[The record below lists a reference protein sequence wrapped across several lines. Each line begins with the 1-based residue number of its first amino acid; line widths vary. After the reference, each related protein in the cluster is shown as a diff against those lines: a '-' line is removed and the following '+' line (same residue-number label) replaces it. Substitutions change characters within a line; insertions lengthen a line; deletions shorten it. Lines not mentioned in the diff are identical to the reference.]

1 MSLHKTTI
9 NNFMHLLITQPLLF
23 SEKDKLELHQLID
36 IQSDDIKSLSNAISN
51 WCSNH
56 HQIDDILADLEEQH
70 PKSKAP
76 GLDKANS
83 NIPEYQTD
91 KRTLLNNIQQSS
103 PSPKNSEKK
112 TGNT

>member
-9 NNFMHLLITQPLLF
+9 NNFIYLLTTQPLLF
-23 SEKDKLELHQLID
+23 SEQDKLELHQLIAN
-36 IQSDDIKSLSNAISN
+36 QSDDIKSLSNAILN

-56 HQIDDILADLEEQH
+56 HQIDDALADLEEPH

-76 GLDKANS
+76 GIDKANS

-91 KRTLLNNIQQSS
+91 KRTLLNVIQQSS
-103 PSPKNSEKK
+103 SAHKNSEQK